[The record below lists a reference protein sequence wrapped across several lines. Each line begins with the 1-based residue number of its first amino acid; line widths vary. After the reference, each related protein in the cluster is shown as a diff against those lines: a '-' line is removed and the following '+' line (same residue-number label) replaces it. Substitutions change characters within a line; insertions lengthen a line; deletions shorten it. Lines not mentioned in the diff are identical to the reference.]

1 LEVALGCLQFLLCIE
16 HFMSDALSNR
26 SETESSELLTL
37 RQERDRACEEAQRWR
52 RCYETEA
59 QQRRAEVEKADQ
71 TIRELRA
78 EVLQLCQLGPT
89 VRPSVPTPAP
99 SVHSLDSDPT
109 VERLKVE
116 VAQLRQERDKLS
128 SSLIQEQQQHAKT
141 RENLMSALSE
151 ALHRKKT

>member
-1 LEVALGCLQFLLCIE
+1 
-16 HFMSDALSNR
+16 MSDVLPNR
-26 SETESSELLTL
+26 SETIEPSEQLTL
-37 RQERDRACEEAQRWR
+37 RQERDRAREDAQRWR
-52 RCYETEA
+52 RYYEAEA

-89 VRPSVPTPAP
+89 VRPATPTQSPATE
-99 SVHSLDSDPT
+99 SDQS
-109 VERLKVE
+109 VERLKIE
-116 VAQLRQERDKLS
+116 VAQLRQERDKIAA
-128 SSLIQEQQQHAKT
+128 SLIQEQQQHTKT